1 MSKPKPTIQGHPAGN
16 LVLIRKFTK
25 QEYMTLKS
33 GVIISEDSEKQP
45 DKGEV
50 LLVGDE
56 VKKAKPGNIVLFNQS
71 YGSGAYD
78 LRINGEECVILKEE
92 AIMFYIK
99 NK

>member
-1 MSKPKPTIQGHPAGN
+1 MPKPKQTIQGYPAGN

-33 GVIISEDSEKQP
+33 GVIISEESDKQP
-45 DKGEV
+45 EKGEV

-92 AIMFYIK
+92 AIMFYLK
-99 NK
+99 

>member
-1 MSKPKPTIQGHPAGN
+1 MSKPNPTIQGTPAGN
-16 LVLIRKFTK
+16 LVLIKK
-25 QEYMTLKS
+25 YSKEEYIKLKS
-33 GVIISEDSEKQP
+33 GVIISEESDKQP
-45 DKGEV
+45 EKGEV

-92 AIMFYIK
+92 AIMFYLK
-99 NK
+99 

>member
-1 MSKPKPTIQGHPAGN
+1 MSKTKPTIQGTPAGN
-16 LVLIRKFTK
+16 LVLIKK
-25 QEYMTLKS
+25 YSKEEYIKLAS
-33 GVIISEDSEKQP
+33 GIISENFEKQP

-92 AIMFYIK
+92 AIMFYLK
-99 NK
+99 